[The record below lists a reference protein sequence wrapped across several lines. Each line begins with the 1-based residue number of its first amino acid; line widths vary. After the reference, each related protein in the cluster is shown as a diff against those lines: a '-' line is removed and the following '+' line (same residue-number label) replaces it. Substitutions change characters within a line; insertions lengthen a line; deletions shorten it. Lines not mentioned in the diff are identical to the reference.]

1 MKKED
6 FIGKWVTEGF
16 TPVKITEENYNYFDQ
31 SGAISFFL
39 DHGMIFESK
48 DLANLSI
55 WSDLWHGSEREL
67 RLISKKK
74 VYISGP
80 ISGHNIE
87 DRRKAFEEVAVMLDK
102 KGYLPINPMWNGL
115 AADAPSIHH
124 MRKDLKFL
132 NYCDA
137 IYLMKG
143 WNHSAGCHTE
153 VMNATAIGLTFMFED
168 VPGCVKFE

>member
-16 TPVKITEENYNYFDQ
+16 TPVKITEENFDLLDKR
-31 SGAISFFL
+31 SAIVDFL
-39 DHGMIFESK
+39 TFESK
-48 DLANLSI
+48 EKANLSI
-55 WSDLWHGSEREL
+55 WEDLWLGSERTL
-67 RLISKKK
+67 RLVKKKK

-87 DRRKAFEEVAVMLDK
+87 DRRKAFEQVAVMLGE

-168 VPGCVKFE
+168 VPGDVKFE